1 MKYRVQFN
9 KRYIKDLEKIPQT
22 SRLLIKK
29 SILNLSQNP
38 RPAGCKKLKGGKAS
52 QYRIRCGKYRIV
64 YTIKDEVLLVTIIE
78 IGQRKDIYR

>member
-1 MKYRVQFN
+1 MKYRVHFN
-9 KRYIKDLEKIPQT
+9 KRYIKDLEKTSQT
-22 SRLLIKK
+22 SRK

-78 IGQRKDIYR
+78 IGQRKDVYR